1 MNAAIIEKMT
11 APQLIKL
18 AIIDLAIEWG
28 QLGAG
33 NTSDI
38 STETI
43 DDLYDEYKGDSLL
56 DDCDNET
63 RTSGNETGLPCDMS
77 RHYDSESVAINV
89 RGVWVGFTEWS
100 GGGKHGEPEAID
112 WIDSAYF
119 VEAKPIIV
127 TRHEFS
133 LIK

>member
-1 MNAAIIEKMT
+1 MT
-11 APQLIKL
+11 APQLLKL
-18 AIIDLAIEWG
+18 AVIDLAIDWK
-28 QLGAG
+28 QLIA
-33 NTSDI
+33 TDDI
-38 STETI
+38 SSNTI
-43 DDLYDEYKGDSLL
+43 DDLYDEYKDECSL

-63 RTSGNETGLPCDMS
+63 RVSGVETGLSCESS
-77 RHYDSESVAINV
+77 RHYDSEAVAINV

-112 WIDSAYF
+112 WIEHAYF

-127 TRHEFS
+127 TSHEFS